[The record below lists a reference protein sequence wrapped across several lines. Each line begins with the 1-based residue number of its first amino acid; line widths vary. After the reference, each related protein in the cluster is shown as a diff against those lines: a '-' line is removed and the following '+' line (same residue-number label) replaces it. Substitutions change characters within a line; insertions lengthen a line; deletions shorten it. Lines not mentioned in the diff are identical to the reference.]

1 MKGWVIQMTKWPEK
15 KLGFGLMRLPKDAN
29 KEIEMNEFCQMVDA
43 FMADGFT
50 YFDTAY
56 IYDGS
61 EVAFR
66 KAVVERYPRESFTV
80 ASKLAAWQLTDTFR
94 PADMFNESLSRCGVE
109 YFDYYLLH
117 SLQESHGTIYE
128 DNGCW
133 EFVEQMKAEGKIR
146 HLGFSFHGSPA
157 LLEKLLTEH
166 PDVDFVQLQLNYVDW
181 DNEIIASG
189 KNYEICCKHGK
200 EIVVMEP
207 IKGGLLAN
215 IKPEARACLD
225 ACDPSASSASYALRF
240 VASLPGVKVVLS
252 GMSTLQQLEDNVSVF
267 KDFNPLSP
275 EEEAA
280 VKAAGDIILNAPII
294 PCTSCHYCEKGCP
307 MSIRIPDIFKRYN
320 MLITFGEHFR
330 PHGLYRELIAAGSGR
345 AGDCVKCG
353 QCEAACPQ
361 HINIIEQLSLA
372 SEKLD

>member
-1 MKGWVIQMTKWPEK
+1 MINWPEK

-29 KEIEMNEFCQMVDA
+29 NEIEMNEFCQMADA
-43 FMADGFT
+43 FLADGFT

-56 IYDGS
+56 IYPGS

-66 KAVVERYPRESFTV
+66 KAVVERHPRESYTV
-80 ASKLAAWQLTDTFR
+80 ASKLAAWQLTEDFR
-94 PADMFNESLSRCGVE
+94 PADMFRESLERCGIS
-109 YFDYYLLH
+109 YFDFYLLH

-128 DNGCW
+128 DNHCW
-133 EFVEQMKAEGKIR
+133 EFVEQMKKEGKIR
-146 HLGFSFHGSPA
+146 HLGFSFHGSPT

-166 PDVDFVQLQLNYVDW
+166 PDVDFVQLQINYVDW

-189 KNYEICCKHGK
+189 KNYEICRKYGK
-200 EIVVMEP
+200 DIVVMEP
-207 IKGGLLAN
+207 VKGGLLAN
-215 IKPEARACLD
+215 IKPEARAILD
-225 ACDPSASSASYALRF
+225 TCDASASSASYALRF

-252 GMSTLQQLEDNVSVF
+252 GMSTFAQLQDNVAVF
-267 KDFNPLSP
+267 KDFQPLSTK
-275 EEEAA
+275 EAAA
-280 VKAAGDIILNAPII
+280 VKEAGSIILNAPII
-294 PCTSCHYCEKGCP
+294 PCTSCGYCMKGCP

-345 AGDCVKCG
+345 AGDCVACG

-361 HINIIEQLSLA
+361 HISIIKELARA
-372 SEKLD
+372 SEKLDV